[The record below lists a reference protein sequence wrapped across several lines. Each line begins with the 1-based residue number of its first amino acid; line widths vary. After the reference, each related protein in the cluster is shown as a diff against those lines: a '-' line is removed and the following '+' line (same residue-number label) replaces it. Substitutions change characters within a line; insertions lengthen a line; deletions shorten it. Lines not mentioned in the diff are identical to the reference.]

1 MHQPEKKPVS
11 AQKLPLLGLLLFSA
25 LGACGPAAVEQSAPS
40 PALVGSGCG
49 ENGALQTALFGS
61 LETTVSWSGSEMICE
76 SMLRPDGQGI
86 RLRFAGDVAGE
97 RLAIIIAVP
106 SLVSREPAAGL
117 PSNVTITVEGSG
129 RFFSTPNLDSC
140 WTDVISQ
147 AAVPGKD
154 HSYDISGTLYC
165 LSALGEVNGDTA
177 VSVPELSFTTIVNWE
192 DK

>member
-1 MHQPEKKPVS
+1 MHQPQKKPVS
-11 AQKLPLLGLLLFSA
+11 AQKLPLLGLLLLSA
-25 LGACGPAAVEQSAPS
+25 LGACGPAAVEQPAPS

-61 LETTVSWSGSEMICE
+61 LETTVSWLGSEMICE

-86 RLRFAGDVAGE
+86 RLRFAGDVVGE

-140 WTDVISQ
+140 WMDVISQ
-147 AAVPGKD
+147 TAVPGKD
-154 HSYDISGTLYC
+154 DSYAISGTLYC
-165 LSALGEVNGDTA
+165 LSPLGEVNGDTA

-192 DK
+192 NK